1 MFKKILL
8 SAAALSGLF
17 LFASL
22 RLLQATLSL
31 LLVPQAAL
39 LHRDPSRHDPRVERL
54 LLRVHLPHRLS
65 RHQDLQLADPGSPV
79 APHRLGKL
87 GLPP

>member
-39 LHRDPSRHDPRVERL
+39 LHRDPP
-54 LLRVHLPHRLS
+54 
-65 RHQDLQLADPGSPV
+65 HQDLQLADPGSPV
-79 APHRLGKL
+79 ARHRLGKL